1 MTSEIDRFI
10 LLLDDVVFGGPDGG
24 ADPFAADPNG
34 VPYARGVPIFTLPPE
49 FVISTRSSSSSLV
62 LATPLFLEL
71 FSFLVFSSHL
81 PSG

>member
-1 MTSEIDRFI
+1 MTAEIGRFV

-24 ADPFAADPNG
+24 ADPFVTDPNG
-34 VPYARGVPIFTLPPE
+34 VPYARGVPIFTLSPDL
-49 FVISTRSSSSSLV
+49 VISTRSSSSSLA

-71 FSFLVFSSHL
+71 GSFLVFSSHL